1 MNTQENLDILD
12 FLTIISFIVSLQS
25 LELANKNLVENRQQ
39 TKDTQSILKELQ
51 DHLHE
56 QDEILANQDEILL
69 KLNGKER

>member
-1 MNTQENLDILD
+1 MNLQENLDVLD

-39 TKDTQSILKELQ
+39 TEDTQSILKELQ

-56 QDEILANQDEILL
+56 QDEILANQDKILL
-69 KLNGKER
+69 KLNGQEK

>member
-1 MNTQENLDILD
+1 MNTQENLDVLD

-25 LELANKNLVENRQQ
+25 LELANKNLTENRQQ
-39 TKDTQSILKELQ
+39 TEDTQKILKQMQ
-51 DHLHE
+51 DHLDQ